1 MTRADSPIRSIE
13 WIGADRRAVVVEAT
27 GDIDLG
33 RSAEFQR
40 ALLEL
45 PAQRPERI
53 VIDLSGVPYMDSS
66 GVASLVK
73 LLSRVRRSGVG
84 LKLAGLRPRVRGVFE
99 ITRLDKVFEI
109 FPGRQEAL
117 ES

>member
-1 MTRADSPIRSIE
+1 VTRADSPIRSIE
-13 WIGADRRAVVVEAT
+13 WMGADRRAVVVKVA

-53 VIDLSGVPYMDSS
+53 VVDLSGVPYMDSS

-84 LKLAGLRPRVRGVFE
+84 LKLVGLTPRVRGVFE
-99 ITRLDKVFEI
+99 ITRLDKVFDI
-109 FPGRQEAL
+109 LPSGREAL
-117 ES
+117 E